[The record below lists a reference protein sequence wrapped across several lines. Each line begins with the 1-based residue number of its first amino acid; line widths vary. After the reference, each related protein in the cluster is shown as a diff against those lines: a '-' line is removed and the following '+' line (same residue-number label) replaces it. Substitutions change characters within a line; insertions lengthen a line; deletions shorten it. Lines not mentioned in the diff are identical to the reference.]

1 MKIAIS
7 STEEG
12 LESQVNARFGRC
24 PYFVI
29 VEIEDKKIK
38 SEKTIKNTATAQ
50 FGGAGITAAQLI
62 ANEKVNAI
70 ITMNIGPRALGVFQQ
85 LSIEIYQGSGKIKDV
100 VQQFIDGKLKKISA
114 ATGPMFMGTDKGR

>member
-85 LSIEIYQGSGKIKDV
+85 LGIEIYQGSGKIKDV

-114 ATGPMFMGTDKGR
+114 ATGPMFMGADKGR